1 MCEQLVFLTLTKICK
16 LTDTKTQQHYVKAHA
31 FSNLRQ
37 TYGVHVF
44 YFKMLPTAK
53 NL

>member
-1 MCEQLVFLTLTKICK
+1 
-16 LTDTKTQQHYVKAHA
+16 VKAHA

-53 NL
+53 NLSSSGILIKHMYSMEHW